1 MVFYCLILVSGIR
14 LMDVCLFSFHLE
26 KIGLSYKE
34 KKSSAEQF
42 CRALTAFHIPLYNY
56 PGFFLLTGL
65 PSSAG
70 PGS

>member
-34 KKSSAEQF
+34 KKLPQHCDS
-42 CRALTAFHIPLYNY
+42 LVIAFYS
-56 PGFFLLTGL
+56 L
-65 PSSAG
+65 PE
-70 PGS
+70 